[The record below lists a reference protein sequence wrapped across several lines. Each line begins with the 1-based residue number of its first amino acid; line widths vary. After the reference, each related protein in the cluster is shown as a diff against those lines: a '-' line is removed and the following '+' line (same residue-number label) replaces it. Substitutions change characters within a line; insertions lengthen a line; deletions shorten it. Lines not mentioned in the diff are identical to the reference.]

1 VISRAKYFPWERD
14 VLLSPSNRG
23 SDLAPKIPLL
33 EQMRRNPRGDWTI
46 DDVAK
51 LCAEHH
57 IELEAPSGGSH
68 YKAISPFLP
77 GHLTIQERHRRIKPP
92 YIRSLVAMVDV
103 HIETMK
109 QGKLGE

>member
-1 VISRAKYFPWERD
+1 MAT
-14 VLLSPSNRG
+14 
-23 SDLAPKIPLL
+23 KIPLL

-46 DDVAK
+46 DHVAR
-51 LCAEHH
+51 LCAEHD

-92 YIRSLVAMVDV
+92 YIRSLVQMVEA
-103 HIETMK
+103 HILVK
-109 QGKLGE
+109 DQGTLGDR